1 MQEHVL
7 CVGRS
12 FMLRNGKNSYVAQE
26 HVLVSIDMENN
37 EYRLSVEKYTASMV
51 AAKRLLEEGIIDKE
65 DYEKINVKL
74 MKKYG
79 IKKGSVLSLLS

>member
-1 MQEHVL
+1 
-7 CVGRS
+7 
-12 FMLRNGKNSYVAQE
+12 
-26 HVLVSIDMENN
+26 MENN